1 MSAILKRELSA
12 YFGSATAYVVMAIFF
27 FFSGLFFNYYCISAN
42 SSSLS
47 YVFGNMFY
55 IVLFLIPILTMK
67 TFAEEKKQKTDQALL
82 TAPTSLTE
90 IVLGKYLGAFLLYF
104 ICCCIFLVYAVVI
117 AFFVTPEWSV
127 ILCTFLG
134 MLLLGSA
141 LIAIN
146 VFISVLTESMVIA
159 AVIGMGVGLVISM
172 MNYLISLISDGTI
185 ITITVI
191 TITGAMI
198 KSLIDKINFL
208 SYYENF
214 TYGILS
220 IVDVV
225 FFLSVTALFLFFTVR
240 ALDRRR
246 WS

>member
-1 MSAILKRELSA
+1 MGAILKRELGA
-12 YFGSATAYVVMAIFF
+12 YFSSATAYVVMAVYF
-27 FFSGLFFNYYCISAN
+27 FFSGLFFNFYCISAN

-47 YVFGNMFY
+47 YVYGNMFY
-55 IVLFLIPILTMK
+55 IILFLIPFITMK
-67 TFAEEKKQKTDQALL
+67 PFAEEKKQKSDQALL

-90 IVLGKYLGAFLLYF
+90 IVLGKFLGAFCLYA

-117 AFFVTPEWSV
+117 SFFASPEWSV
-127 ILCTFLG
+127 ILCTFIG
-134 MLLLGSA
+134 ILLLGGS

-146 VFISVLTESMVIA
+146 VFISVMTESMVVA

-172 MNYLISLISDGTI
+172 TNYLISLIQVDW
-185 ITITVI
+185 
-191 TITGAMI
+191 I
-198 KSLIDKINFL
+198 KNILNKINFL

-240 ALDRRR
+240 VLEKRR

>member
-1 MSAILKRELSA
+1 MGAILKRELGA
-12 YFGSATAYVVMAIFF
+12 YFSSATAYVVMAVYF
-27 FFSGLFFNYYCISAN
+27 FFSGLFFNFYCISAN

-47 YVFGNMFY
+47 YVYGNMFY
-55 IVLFLIPILTMK
+55 IILFLIPIITMK
-67 TFAEEKKQKTDQALL
+67 TFAEEKKQKSDQALL

-90 IVLGKYLGAFLLYF
+90 IVLGKFLGAFCLYA

-117 AFFVTPEWSV
+117 SFFASPEWSV
-127 ILCTFLG
+127 ILCTFIG
-134 MLLLGSA
+134 ILLLGGS

-146 VFISVLTESMVIA
+146 VFISVMTESMVVA
-159 AVIGMGVGLVISM
+159 AIIGMGVGLVISM
-172 MNYLISLISDGTI
+172 TNYLISLIQVDW
-185 ITITVI
+185 
-191 TITGAMI
+191 I
-198 KSLIDKINFL
+198 KNILNKINFL

-240 ALDRRR
+240 VLEKRR